1 MLLITL
7 SIVGGHGYGHG
18 GGHGSGMMLIKK
30 GNYRIHPKNQ
40 FLNIGF
46 FQGKKKKGDIIV
58 LGGGGGGGH
67 GGGHHYSQV
76 TLSYSKLS
84 DG

>member
-30 GNYRIHPKNQ
+30 GNYRIHSKNQ
-40 FLNIGF
+40 FFKHWF